1 MNKLKS
7 IISFFVITALAAGCT
22 KDFLERAPLDTISEP
37 EFWKTANDLQLY
49 VNNLYHNS
57 WKNQYEMDNG
67 SDNALS
73 TNGASTWMNGLTQPT
88 ADATGSS
95 YTHIRNV
102 NIMIAN
108 MDRVTEADGDQYK
121 GEAYFIRARHY
132 FDILGNVGAAQLVT
146 EPLKSTDE
154 RLYML
159 RTRRDSVADFIL
171 SDLDK
176 AIALLKTK
184 DQLKLSNE
192 YQRINKDAAIAFKAR
207 IALFEGTWEK
217 YHNGTPFGVPGGDYN
232 KFLRIAAESA
242 KLLMDNYG
250 YTLDDDFQKVHND
263 HTIAGSQIP
272 VKEIIFARQFS
283 NLKFGGGGREI
294 YGNPDINQ
302 WPHKVGYTRSAIRSF
317 LCTDGLPISVSP
329 LYEGDQSLANIG
341 KNRDP
346 RLDMSVF
353 TPGEVYRIS
362 ALGDTT
368 RFVNPFTTVDAAGQ
382 YQPTGY
388 TSQKFYTYDLES
400 PTSNPKTWDM
410 ITVFF
415 RYGEVLLIYA
425 EAKAELGE
433 FDQAVAD
440 ITINKL
446 RSRASVNMPPLM
458 VGAIV
463 ADPEWPDH
471 GYPLSPLLQ
480 EIRRERRVE
489 LLGEDFRFDDIRRW
503 AAAKLIIGQNFQGAY
518 FEPIMNNGSGRTIAK
533 DDDNYFLPFKTQ
545 LPNGYQFD
553 PGKNYLMPFPMNE
566 IIINPALTKNP
577 GW

>member
-1 MNKLKS
+1 MKKFKY
-7 IISFFVITALAAGCT
+7 IIPFFATVLFATGCT
-22 KDFLERAPLDTISEP
+22 KDFLDRAPLDTISEP

-57 WKNQYEMDNG
+57 WKNQYTMDDG

-73 TNGASTWMNGLTQPT
+73 TDGISTWMNGLTQPT
-88 ADATGSS
+88 VNAISSS
-95 YTHIRNV
+95 YTNIRSV

-108 MDRVTEADGDQYK
+108 MDRVTETDGDQYK
-121 GEAYFIRARHY
+121 GEAYFIRARYY
-132 FDILGNVGAAQLVT
+132 FDVLRNVGDAQLVK

-154 RLYML
+154 QLYVP

-176 AIALLKTK
+176 AIDLLKTK
-184 DQLKLSNE
+184 AQLRQSNQ
-192 YQRINKDAAIAFKAR
+192 YQRINKDAALAFKAR

-217 YHNGTPFGVPGGDYN
+217 YHNGTAFGVQGGDYN
-232 KFLRIAAESA
+232 KFLRIAADA
-242 KLLMDNYG
+242 CKLLMDNYS

-263 HTIAGSQIP
+263 HTIAGVQIP

-294 YGNPDINQ
+294 FGNPDINQ
-302 WPHKVGYTRSAIRSF
+302 WPHKVGYTRDAIRSF

-353 TPGEVYRIS
+353 TPGEIYRIS
-362 ALGDTT
+362 AVGDTT
-368 RFVNPFTTVDAAGQ
+368 RFVNPFTTVDATAQ

-400 PTSNPKTWDM
+400 PTANSKTWDM

-415 RYGEVLLIYA
+415 RYGEVLLNYA

-446 RSRASVNMPPLM
+446 RSRATVNMPPL
-458 VGAIV
+458 VVDAIV
-463 ADPEWPDH
+463 TDPDWPDH
-471 GYPLSPLLQ
+471 GYSLSPQIQ

-503 AAAKLIIGQNFQGAY
+503 AAAKLIIGKNFQGAY
-518 FEPIMNNGSGRTIAK
+518 FEPIMDNGSGKTIPK
-533 DDDNYFLPFKTQ
+533 DDDNYFQPFKTQ
-545 LPNGYQFD
+545 LPAGYGFD
-553 PGKNYLMPFPMNE
+553 PGKNYLMPFPANE
-566 IIINPALTKNP
+566 IVINPGLSPNP

>member
-1 MNKLKS
+1 MKKLKF
-7 IISFFVITALAAGCT
+7 IISFFVLVTFIAGCR
-22 KDFLERAPLDTISEP
+22 KDFLDRAPQDTISEP

-49 VNNLYHNS
+49 VNSLYLNS
-57 WKNQYEMDNG
+57 WKNQYTMDDG

-73 TNGASTWMNGLTQPT
+73 TDGASTWMNGLTQPT
-88 ADATGSS
+88 VDAIGS
-95 YTHIRNV
+95 YYKNIRDV

-108 MDRVTEADGDQYK
+108 MDKVTEADGNQFK
-121 GEAYFIRARHY
+121 GEAYFIRAWHY
-132 FDILGNVGAAQLVT
+132 FEVLKRVGAAQLVK

-154 RLYML
+154 QLYVL
-159 RTRRDSVADFIL
+159 RSRRDSVADFIL

-176 AIALLKTK
+176 AISLLKTK
-184 DQLKLSNE
+184 TQLKQSSE
-192 YQRINKDAAIAFKAR
+192 YQRINKDAALAFKSR

-217 YHNGTPFGVPGGDYN
+217 YHNGTPFGVQGGDYAR
-232 KFLRIAAESA
+232 FLRVAADAA
-242 KLLMDNYG
+242 KLLIDVYG

-263 HTIAGSQIP
+263 HTIAGAQIP
-272 VKEIIFARQFS
+272 IKEIIFARQFS

-294 YGNPDINQ
+294 FGNPDINQ

-329 LYEGDQSLANIG
+329 LYQGEQSLADIG

-353 TPGEVYRIS
+353 TPGEIYRIS
-362 ALGDTT
+362 AKGDTT
-368 RFVNPFTTVDAAGQ
+368 FFVNPFTTVDAAGQ

-400 PTSNPKTWDM
+400 PTQNAKTWDM

-415 RYGEVLLIYA
+415 RYGEVLLNYA

-433 FDQAVAD
+433 FDQAVAN

-446 RSRASVNMPPLM
+446 RARASVNMPPLT
-458 VGAIV
+458 VSAITT
-463 ADPEWPDH
+463 DPDWPDY
-471 GYPLSPLLQ
+471 GYTLLPQIQ

-503 AAAKLIIGQNFQGAY
+503 AAAKLIIGQNFRGAY
-518 FEPIMNNGSGRTIAK
+518 FEPIMNNGSGKTITK
-533 DDDNYFLPFKTQ
+533 DDENYIQPFKTQ
-545 LPNGYQFD
+545 LPSGYQFNPD
-553 PGKNYLMPFPMNE
+553 KNYLMPFPMNE
-566 IIINPALTKNP
+566 IVMNLSLTKNP

>member
-1 MNKLKS
+1 MKKLKF
-7 IISFFVITALAAGCT
+7 IISFFVLVTFIAGCR
-22 KDFLERAPLDTISEP
+22 KDFLDRAPQDTISEP

-49 VNNLYHNS
+49 VNSLYLNS
-57 WKNQYEMDNG
+57 WKNQYTMDDG

-73 TNGASTWMNGLTQPT
+73 TDGASTWMNGLTQPT
-88 ADATGSS
+88 VDAIGS
-95 YTHIRNV
+95 YYKNIRDV

-108 MDRVTEADGDQYK
+108 MDKVTEADGNQYK
-121 GEAYFIRARHY
+121 GEAYFIRAWHY
-132 FDILGNVGAAQLVT
+132 FEVLKRVGAAQLVK

-154 RLYML
+154 QLYVL
-159 RTRRDSVADFIL
+159 RSRRDSVADFIL

-176 AIALLKTK
+176 AISLLKTK
-184 DQLKLSNE
+184 TQLKQSSE
-192 YQRINKDAAIAFKAR
+192 YQRINKDAALAFKSR

-217 YHNGTPFGVPGGDYN
+217 YHNGTPFGVQGGDYAR
-232 KFLRIAAESA
+232 FLRVAADAA
-242 KLLMDNYG
+242 KLLIDVYG

-263 HTIAGSQIP
+263 HTIAGAQIP
-272 VKEIIFARQFS
+272 IKEIIFARQFS

-294 YGNPDINQ
+294 FGNPDINEL
-302 WPHKVGYTRSAIRSF
+302 PLKVGYTRSAIRIF

-329 LYEGDQSLANIG
+329 LYQGEQSLADIG

-362 ALGDTT
+362 AKGDTT
-368 RFVNPFTTVDAAGQ
+368 FFVNPFTTVDAAGQ

-400 PTSNPKTWDM
+400 PTQNPMTLDM

-415 RYGEVLLIYA
+415 RYGEVLLNYA

-433 FDQAVAD
+433 FDQAVAN

-446 RSRASVNMPPLM
+446 RARASVNMPPLT
-458 VGAIV
+458 VSAITT
-463 ADPEWPDH
+463 DPDWPDY
-471 GYPLSPLLQ
+471 GYTLLPQIQ

-503 AAAKLIIGQNFQGAY
+503 AAAKLIIGQNFRGAY
-518 FEPIMNNGSGRTIAK
+518 FEPIMNNGSGKTITK
-533 DDDNYFLPFKTQ
+533 DDENYIQPFKTQ
-545 LPNGYQFD
+545 LPSGYQFNPD
-553 PGKNYLMPFPMNE
+553 KNYLMPFPMNE
-566 IIINPALTKNP
+566 IVMNPSLTKNP

>member
-1 MNKLKS
+1 MKKLKS
-7 IISFFVITALAAGCT
+7 IISFFVLVTFVAGCS
-22 KDFLERAPLDTISEP
+22 KDFLDRAPQDTISEP

-49 VNNLYHNS
+49 VNNLYLNS
-57 WKNQYEMDNG
+57 WKNQYTMDDG

-73 TNGASTWMNGLTQPT
+73 TDGASTWMNGLTQPT
-88 ADATGSS
+88 ADAIGSY
-95 YTHIRNV
+95 YTNIRNV

-108 MDRVTEADGDQYK
+108 MDKVTEADGNQYK
-121 GEAYFIRARHY
+121 GEAYFIRAWHY
-132 FDILGNVGAAQLVT
+132 FDVLKRVGDAQLVK

-154 RLYML
+154 QLYVL
-159 RTRRDSVADFIL
+159 RSRRDSVADFIL

-176 AIALLKTK
+176 AIGLLKTK

-192 YQRINKDAAIAFKAR
+192 YQRINKDAALAFKSR

-217 YHNGTPFGVPGGDYN
+217 YHNGTPFGVQGGDYTR
-232 KFLRIAAESA
+232 FLRVAADAA
-242 KLLMDNYG
+242 KLLIDNYG

-263 HTIAGSQIP
+263 HTIAGAQIP
-272 VKEIIFARQFS
+272 VKEVIFARQFS

-294 YGNPDINQ
+294 FGNPDINQ

-329 LYEGDQSLANIG
+329 LYQGEQSLADIG

-353 TPGEVYRIS
+353 TPGEIYRIS
-362 ALGDTT
+362 AKGDTT
-368 RFVNPFTTVDAAGQ
+368 LFVNPFTTVDAAGQ

-400 PTSNPKTWDM
+400 PTQNAKTWDM
-410 ITVFF
+410 VTVFF
-415 RYGEVLLIYA
+415 RYGEVLLNYA

-433 FDQAVAD
+433 FDQAVAN

-446 RSRASVNMPPLM
+446 RSRTSVNMPPLT
-458 VGAIV
+458 VSAITT
-463 ADPEWPDH
+463 DPDWPDY
-471 GYPLSPLLQ
+471 GYTLLPQIQ

-503 AAAKLIIGQNFQGAY
+503 AAAKLIIGQNFRGAY
-518 FEPIMNNGSGRTIAK
+518 FEPIMNNGSGKTVTK
-533 DDDNYFLPFKTQ
+533 DDENYIQPFKTQ
-545 LPNGYQFD
+545 LPSGYQFNPD
-553 PGKNYLMPFPMNE
+553 KNYLMPFPMNE
-566 IIINPALTKNP
+566 IVMNPSLTKNP

>member
-1 MNKLKS
+1 MKKFKS
-7 IISFFVITALAAGCT
+7 IISFFVLVAFTAGCS
-22 KDFLERAPLDTISEP
+22 KDFLDRAPLDTISEP

-57 WKNQYEMDNG
+57 WKNQYTMDDG

-88 ADATGSS
+88 ADAIASS
-95 YTHIRNV
+95 YTNIRSV

-108 MDRVTEADGDQYK
+108 MDKVTQADGNQYK
-121 GEAYFIRARHY
+121 GEAYFIRARYY
-132 FDILGNVGAAQLVT
+132 FDILRNVGAAQLVK
-146 EPLKSTDE
+146 EPLNSTDE
-154 RLYML
+154 RLYVL
-159 RTRRDSVADFIL
+159 RSRRDSVADFIL

-176 AIALLKTK
+176 AISLLKTK
-184 DQLKLSNE
+184 DDLKKSNE
-192 YQRINKDAAIAFKAR
+192 YQRINKDAALAFKAR

-232 KFLRIAAESA
+232 KFLRIAADAA
-242 KLLMDNYG
+242 KLIIDNYG

-263 HTIAGSQIP
+263 HTIAGAQIP
-272 VKEIIFARQFS
+272 VKEVIFARQFS

-294 YGNPDINQ
+294 FGNPDINQ

-329 LYEGDQSLANIG
+329 LYQGEQSLADIG

-353 TPGEVYRIS
+353 TPGEIYRIS
-362 ALGDTT
+362 AKGDTT

-388 TSQKFYTYDLES
+388 TSEKFYTYDLEN
-400 PTSNPKTWDM
+400 PVSNPKTWDM

-415 RYGEVLLIYA
+415 RYGEVLLNYA

-446 RSRASVNMPPLM
+446 RARASVNMPPLM
-458 VGAIV
+458 VNAIV
-463 ADPEWPDH
+463 TDPDWPDH
-471 GYPLSPLLQ
+471 GYTLSPVMQ
-480 EIRRERRVE
+480 EVRRERRVE

-503 AAAKLIIGQNFQGAY
+503 AAAKLIIGQNFRGAY
-518 FEPIMNNGSGRTIAK
+518 FEPIMDNGSGKTVTK
-533 DDDNYFLPFKTQ
+533 DADNYIQPFKTQ
-545 LPNGYQFD
+545 LPSGYQFD

-566 IIINPALTKNP
+566 QVLNPGLSKNP